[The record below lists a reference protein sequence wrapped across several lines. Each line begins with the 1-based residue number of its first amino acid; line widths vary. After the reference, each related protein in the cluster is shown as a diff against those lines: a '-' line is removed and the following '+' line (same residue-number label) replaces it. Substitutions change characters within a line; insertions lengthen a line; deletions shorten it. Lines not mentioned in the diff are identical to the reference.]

1 MILRESSEDYL
12 ERILMLE
19 LANGKV
25 KSIDIAN
32 DMDFSKPSVSIAMKK
47 LKESNYISIDENGYI
62 HLTVEGRKI
71 ASSVYERHLVL
82 TEALML
88 LGVKEEIAK
97 IDACKIEHDLSKESY
112 ECIKSHLKQQKN
124 KNL

>member
-112 ECIKSHLKQQKN
+112 ECIKSHLKQQK
-124 KNL
+124 K

>member
-19 LANGKV
+19 LTNGKV

-112 ECIKSHLKQQKN
+112 ECIKNHLKQQK
-124 KNL
+124 K